1 MRRALTVIVLLA
13 LMAGFGVG
21 VNRLIASRKHP
32 IPTEATVFRPTAER
46 PRVVLPGTL
55 YLAQNGDI
63 YRLSDGFFTDL
74 HLSTRSGQWMQPAY
88 LPNSQDIVAVL
99 RAAEYSNLYLLNSQ
113 GFIIRRLSNN
123 AWTRTNQIFLNHWM
137 FSPHMG
143 ADGNTIYFSY
153 DQPKDSA
160 TYAVDFSV
168 WSGTLNG
175 KLAATQL
182 SNSNSFTG
190 GDVDPTP
197 MANGEV
203 IYSKYAIGGGNAFSQ
218 IAIQVKPRGRPIL
231 LTTPT
236 QDCGQPAPSPDGTKV
251 AMICTGGT
259 GLQSTRLE
267 VATLSAAK
275 PGAPVTMGLP
285 QTLVNNCLCSAPVWA
300 PDGSGLVYYN
310 TADATGHFELWWI
323 KGALGATPSAP
334 LQVTTNLDF
343 DASSP
348 PSWSP
353 LSSVPVMAR

>member
-1 MRRALTVIVLLA
+1 MRRVLSIIVLLA

-21 VNRLIASRKHP
+21 VNRLIASRKHT
-32 IPTEATVFRPTAER
+32 IPTEATVFSPTTTRPK
-46 PRVVLPGTL
+46 VVLPGTL

-74 HLSTRSGQWMQPAY
+74 HLPKTSGSWMQPAY
-88 LPNSQDIVAVL
+88 IPNSQNIVAVL
-99 RAAEYSNLYLLNSQ
+99 RAALYSNLYLLSSQ
-113 GFIIRRLSNN
+113 GSIIRRLSNN
-123 AWTRTNQIFLNHWM
+123 EWTRNNQIFRNHWM
-137 FSPHMG
+137 FYPHTG
-143 ADGNTIYFSY
+143 ADGNAIYFSY
-153 DQPKDSA
+153 DQPKNSS

-168 WSGTLNG
+168 WSGALNG
-175 KLAATQL
+175 KPATTQV
-182 SNSNSFTG
+182 SNSNPFTG

-197 MANGEV
+197 MANGAV
-203 IYSKYAIGGGNAFSQ
+203 IYSKFAIGSGNAYSV
-218 IAIQVKPRGRPIL
+218 ISIQTKPLGRPVT
-231 LTTPT
+231 LTTPA

-251 AMICTGGT
+251 AMICVGGT

-267 VATLSAAK
+267 VATLSAGK
-275 PGAPVTMGLP
+275 LGPP
-285 QTLVNNCLCSAPVWA
+285 QTVVNNCLCAYPEWA

-323 KGALGATPSAP
+323 KGALSAAPSPP

>member
-1 MRRALTVIVLLA
+1 MRRAITVIVLLA
-13 LMAGFGVG
+13 LMVGFGVG
-21 VNRLIASRKHP
+21 VNRLIASRKHT
-32 IPTEATVFRPTAER
+32 IPTEATVFTPTATR
-46 PRVVLPGTL
+46 PKIVLPGTL

-74 HLSTRSGQWMQPAY
+74 HLHATAGSWMQPAY

-99 RAAEYSNLYLLNSQ
+99 RSAEYSNLYLLNSQ
-113 GFIIRRLSNN
+113 GQVLRRLSNN

-137 FSPHMG
+137 FYPHMG

-153 DQPKDSA
+153 DQPKDSS

-168 WSGTLNG
+168 WTGTVNG
-175 KLAATQL
+175 KLAAKQL
-182 SNSNSFTG
+182 SDSNLFTG
-190 GDVDPTP
+190 GDVNPTA

-203 IYSKYAIGGGNAFSQ
+203 MYSRYSIGSGNAYSQ
-218 IAIQVKPRGRPIL
+218 VAIQAKPLDRPIV

-251 AMICTGGT
+251 AMICIGGT

-267 VATLSAAK
+267 VATLTAGKAGT
-275 PGAPVTMGLP
+275 PQTLGPP

-310 TADATGHFELWWI
+310 TADASGHFELWWI
-323 KGALGATPSAP
+323 KGALGTAPSAP

-353 LSSVPVMAR
+353 LTSVPVMAR

>member
-1 MRRALTVIVLLA
+1 MKRALTVILLLA
-13 LMAGFGVG
+13 LMAGFGLG
-21 VNRLIASRKHP
+21 VNRLIASRKHN
-32 IPTEATVFRPTAER
+32 IPTESSVFIPTVTRPKI
-46 PRVVLPGTL
+46 VLPGTL

-74 HLSTRSGQWMQPAY
+74 HLSTASGSWMQPAY
-88 LPNSQDIVAVL
+88 VPNSQDIVAVL

-113 GFIIRRLSNN
+113 GSIIRRLSNN
-123 AWTRTNQIFLNHWM
+123 ANVHLDTVYLNHWM
-137 FSPHMG
+137 FYPHMG
-143 ADGNTIYFSY
+143 ADGNTLYFSY
-153 DQPKDSA
+153 DQPKNSS
-160 TYAVDFSV
+160 TLAVDFSV
-168 WSGTLNG
+168 WSGTLSA
-175 KLAATQL
+175 KLAAAQL
-182 SNSNSFTG
+182 TNSNPFTG

-197 MANGEV
+197 MASGTI
-203 IYSKYAIGGGNAFSQ
+203 IYSKYAIGSGNAYSQ
-218 IAIQVKPRGRPIL
+218 VALQGKPLSKPII
-231 LTTPT
+231 LTTPA

-251 AMICTGGT
+251 AMICIGGT

-267 VATLSAAK
+267 VATLTAGK
-275 PGAPVTMGLP
+275 LGTP

-323 KGALGATPSAP
+323 KGASSAAPSAP